1 MVTENRIKH
10 QGGYKQRVRR
20 LQTGKI
26 MGKIGQRGK
35 LRALTGICE
44 LHLSYFERFQFD
56 GTLIPG
62 TFEFETSSSPRL
74 TASKQTTMFSSLSY
88 NLILAARMVA
98 LPVLRKQSE
107 TEDKDATSANYMGRN
122 HCNTQSYGDLI

>member
-10 QGGYKQRVRR
+10 EGGYKQRARR
-20 LQTGKI
+20 LQN
-26 MGKIGQRGK
+26 
-35 LRALTGICE
+35 
-44 LHLSYFERFQFD
+44 

-62 TFEFETSSSPRL
+62 TSAFETSSSSRL